1 MSPVMLVFDTS
12 ATSLGAKASIA
23 VTLCSFGIFTTGL
36 LHWFTSPYV
45 RQLVFDKKSNTMEI
59 ETLSVF
65 ARPQITRAHLAEI
78 SYPDTIR
85 PQVTF
90 AVNGKFFYLDDNTFP
105 DKELL
110 AALTPP
116 EPSAAGSSISNGA
129 RLSSQIL
136 MRRPWQALQLSGTA
150 TAVDFS

>member
-1 MSPVMLVFDTS
+1 MP
-12 ATSLGAKASIA
+12 ACA
-23 VTLCSFGIFTTGL
+23 GL

-90 AVNGKFFYLDDNTFP
+90 AVSHWLH
-105 DKELL
+105 L
-110 AALTPP
+110 ASFAGSPKQLWTTCMSCHCGHIAWGRGPSERVARLHLHAWDLNLSFSRLHQVQLLTP
-116 EPSAAGSSISNGA
+116 
-129 RLSSQIL
+129 
-136 MRRPWQALQLSGTA
+136 
-150 TAVDFS
+150 